1 MTKTER
7 AVLSSKGADI
17 KDFFRSLPASS
28 RHLRKEAY
36 EHLISVEKGEI
47 YVKHAKMPWMLPAW
61 ERGLAVLNEVISEL
75 DSQNNAE
82 NANNHTQ
89 NANNVALNVN

>member
-1 MTKTER
+1 
-7 AVLSSKGADI
+7 
-17 KDFFRSLPASS
+17 
-28 RHLRKEAY
+28 
-36 EHLISVEKGEI
+36 
-47 YVKHAKMPWMLPAW
+47 MPWMLPAW